1 MKGVN
6 VISESASFLTY
17 TLQSGVQRF
26 VGDTA
31 NARGG
36 NSKKGSIIKA
46 HPKHLSAAT
55 VSLLTFISFPILS

>member
-1 MKGVN
+1 MKGVK
-6 VISESASFLTY
+6 VILESASFLTY

-36 NSKKGSIIKA
+36 NSKKGSTMKA
-46 HPKHLSAAT
+46 HHKHLSAT
-55 VSLLTFISFPILS
+55 TMSLLTFISFPILS